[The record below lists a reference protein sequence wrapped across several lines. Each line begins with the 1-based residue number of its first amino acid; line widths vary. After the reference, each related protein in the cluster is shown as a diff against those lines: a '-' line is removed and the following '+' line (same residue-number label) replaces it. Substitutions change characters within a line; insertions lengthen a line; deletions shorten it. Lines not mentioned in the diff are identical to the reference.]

1 MAIEQVISTVPQW
14 MHRDEVRIFPTDQNL
29 FVLTNEAVY
38 DHLSQVLGS
47 QLNTFALQVNSTQ
60 EKINQASINTLGYRD
75 TTKIYR
81 DESLTNKNLALAYK
95 TGAELAYNNTAALL
109 LTLVIPIEAT
119 YNKDYIDDI
128 KRRQFLNF
136 KIGE

>member
-1 MAIEQVISTVPQW
+1 MIEQVISLVPQW

-29 FVLTNEAVY
+29 FVETNEAVY
-38 DHLSQVLGS
+38 NHLSQVLGS
-47 QLNTFALQVNSTQ
+47 QLNTFSLQVNSTQ
-60 EKINQASINTLGYRD
+60 EEINKASINTLGYRD
-75 TTKIYR
+75 TTKAYR
-81 DESLTNKNLALAYK
+81 DESLTNKNLALTYK

-109 LTLVIPIEAT
+109 STLVIPIEAT

>member
-29 FVLTNEAVY
+29 YVETNEAVY

-60 EKINQASINTLGYRD
+60 KEINQASINTLGYRD
-75 TTKIYR
+75 TTKAYR
-81 DESLTNKNLALAYK
+81 DESLTNKNLALTYK

-109 LTLVIPIEAT
+109 STLVIPIEAT

>member
-1 MAIEQVISTVPQW
+1 MIEQVITLVPQW

-29 FVLTNEAVY
+29 FVETNEAVY

-47 QLNTFALQVNSTQ
+47 QLNTFSLQVNSTQ
-60 EKINQASINTLGYRD
+60 EEINQASINTLGYRD
-75 TTKIYR
+75 TTKAYR
-81 DESLTNKNLALAYK
+81 DESLTNKNLALTYK

-109 LTLVIPIEAT
+109 SALVIPIEAT

>member
-14 MHRDEVRIFPTDQNL
+14 MHRDEVRIFPADQNL

>member
-29 FVLTNEAVY
+29 FVETNEAVY

-60 EKINQASINTLGYRD
+60 EEINQASLKTLGYRD

-81 DESLTNKNLALAYK
+81 DESLTNKNLALTYK

-109 LTLVIPIEAT
+109 STLVIPIEAT

>member
-14 MHRDEVRIFPTDQNL
+14 MHRDEVRIFPADQNL

-109 LTLVIPIEAT
+109 STLVIPIEAT